1 MLLSEQDQ
9 VLSYNGEVLVFQL
22 SKPKHAEE
30 AEDKAMNLYV
40 KRMAFNRDTKLFDQ
54 KSSGVF
60 SMGAS
65 HSKIEIICCSC
76 TTDSRTGIIL
86 PCILMKKRKRN
97 SVKYFLLLLH
107 SSNQFEPSFFFKL
120 DYELKEDIRLF
131 AGPSLLWRHAN
142 KLFYISSNT
151 RVVQSA
157 PVHLSSVVW
166 TGEIV
171 GEGTVVLGIR
181 TAFLPE
187 TEGSDGFS
195 VSDRAIW
202 GSEFFGYTIQSQKFL
217 TGTCFMPHAYSRVV
231 SSVYVCRSERLRKQL
246 RISLVAITHKN
257 QLIWFQNGT
266 PKGVCELPYEKPRLV
281 KPALTSSSDLLFAVS
296 FASGNSCVIQ
306 RRDSLQ
312 VASKWQKV
320 KCVLV
325 DDFIGSGSEQLL
337 LLFKDDSN
345 ADILS
350 TFKITDLGE
359 VNYSSDINYK
369 YDVPAA
375 EGLQENGL
383 FTVRA
388 LETRLQAG
396 WTSVREL
403 QQHLRLQKRVIL
415 ESCRALRDLV
425 EGRTHI
431 LPNSKEVK
439 CKRWARSLL
448 NSAKPFVE
456 GAAINHLPLL
466 LEGLVSLWDDVEN
479 PPDSLSKE
487 TSSASE
493 VPEHFTEELWQRVVG
508 DSLVVG
514 VKLTESFCLSLSD
527 VSLSLVMDQ
536 DFSSVSPIIKCQS
549 KIIKLNKAFSA
560 LAVSSSQIEPPPK
573 KMKLDLDRK
582 NDLQKEFLKSS
593 SRIQLDGAKTVTAV
607 TSLSP
612 LLAFHRVCCVVLL
625 HARKQN
631 NQNDSLQ
638 QSKKITVLCGKILL
652 SLEDISNGRYSI
664 KMLRDNSYCIG
675 SMEDILAVLAVSV
688 RFSFQIVSCDCT
700 LTPVSSWLMG
710 EMECTPFKECQDN
723 IFCHKAGNVHGTIFN
738 WTLKNPFEGV
748 LTIFCRNLTVLFQCL
763 HSLTRVLPP
772 SCSVKLLRSGSRGV
786 LTEHLALALEKEMLT
801 LKNSLFL
808 KETKAENSLTWRNE
822 SGKKINN
829 APLASLLDTEEGVQQ
844 FRKKLQNEREESV
857 RSMNQTM
864 NGALYQK
871 IALKIAEAQLSSD
884 MIVWRLAKS

>member
-9 VLSYNGEVLVFQL
+9 FLSYNGEVLVFQL

-30 AEDKAMNLYV
+30 ADDKTMNLCV
-40 KRMAFNRDTKLFDQ
+40 RRMVFNRDSKLFVQ

-60 SMGAS
+60 NMGAS
-65 HSKIEIICCSC
+65 HSKVEMICCSC

-86 PCILMKKRKRN
+86 PCILMKNKKRN
-97 SVKYFLLLLH
+97 NVKYFLLLLH
-107 SSNQFEPSFFFKL
+107 SSNQFEPSFYFKL

-151 RVVQSA
+151 CVVQSA
-157 PVHLSSVVW
+157 PVQLSSVVW

-181 TAFLPE
+181 TACLPE
-187 TEGSDGFS
+187 TEDPAGFS

-202 GSEFFGYTIQSQKFL
+202 GSEFFGYTIQTQKML
-217 TGTCFMPHAYSRVV
+217 SGTCFMPHAYSRVV
-231 SSVYVCRSERLRKQL
+231 SSVYVCKSERLKKQL
-246 RISLVAITHKN
+246 RVSLVAITHKN
-257 QLIWFQNGT
+257 QLIWFQNGV
-266 PKGVCELPYEKPRLV
+266 PKGVCELPYEKPCSV
-281 KPALTSSSDLLFAVS
+281 KPALTSSNDLLFVVS
-296 FASGNSCVIQ
+296 FASGSSCVVQ

-345 ADILS
+345 TDVLS

-359 VNYSSDINYK
+359 VNYASGINYK
-369 YDVPAA
+369 HDVPAA

-383 FTVRA
+383 LTVRA

-403 QQHLRLQKRVIL
+403 QQHLGLQKKVIL
-415 ESCRALRDLV
+415 ESCRALIDLV
-425 EGRTHI
+425 EERPHI
-431 LPNSKEVK
+431 LPNSKE
-439 CKRWARSLL
+439 
-448 NSAKPFVE
+448 
-456 GAAINHLPLL
+456 
-466 LEGLVSLWDDVEN
+466 EGLVSLWDDVEN
-479 PPDSLSKE
+479 PADSFSRE
-487 TSSASE
+487 TLLACT

-514 VKLTESFCLSLSD
+514 VKLKESFYLSLSD

-536 DFSSVSPIIKCQS
+536 DFSSISPIIKCQS
-549 KIIKLNKAFSA
+549 KIIKLSKAFSA

-573 KMKLDLDRK
+573 KMKLDLHSK
-582 NDLQKEFLKSS
+582 NDLKKEFPKRS

-631 NQNDSLQ
+631 HQSDSSQ

-652 SLEDISNGRYSI
+652 SLEDISIGRYSI
-664 KMLRDNSYCIG
+664 KMLRDNSYCTG
-675 SMEDILAVLAVSV
+675 SMEDILAVLAVSI

-700 LTPVSSWLMG
+700 LTPVSSWLLG

-723 IFCHKAGNVHGTIFN
+723 IFCHKAGNIHGTIFN
-738 WTLKNPFEGV
+738 WALKNPFEGV

-763 HSLTRVLPP
+763 HSLTRGLPP
-772 SCSVKLLRSGSRGV
+772 SCHVKLLRSGSKGG
-786 LTEHLALALEKEMLT
+786 LTEQLALALEKEMLT

-808 KETKAENSLTWRNE
+808 KETKAENSLTWGTE

-844 FRKKLQNEREESV
+844 FRKKLQHEREESV

-871 IALKIAEAQLSSD
+871 IALEIAEAQLRSD
-884 MIVWRLAKS
+884 MIVWRLA

>member
-1 MLLSEQDQ
+1 MCLSEQHQ
-9 VLSYNGEVLVFQL
+9 FLSYNGEVLVFQL
-22 SKPKHAEE
+22 LKPERSDGE
-30 AEDKAMNLYV
+30 AINLCV
-40 KRMAFNRDTKLFDQ
+40 RRMAFNRDTKLFVQ

-65 HSKIEIICCSC
+65 CREIEIVCCTC

-86 PCILMKKRKRN
+86 PCILMKKKNLRN
-97 SVKYFLLLLH
+97 VKYFLLLLH
-107 SSNQFEPSFFFKL
+107 SSNQFEPSFYFKL
-120 DYELKEDIRLF
+120 DYELQKEIRLF
-131 AGPSLLWRHAN
+131 AGPSLLWRHDN

-151 RVVQSA
+151 CVVQSA
-157 PVHLSSVVW
+157 PVQLSSVVW

-181 TAFLPE
+181 TACLPRSE
-187 TEGSDGFS
+187 DPHGFS

-202 GSEFFGYTIQSQKFL
+202 GSEFFGYSIQTQKML
-217 TGTCFMPHAYSRVV
+217 SGTCFMPHAYSRVV
-231 SSVYVCRSERLRKQL
+231 SSVYVCKSERWKKQL

-257 QLIWFQNGT
+257 QLIWFQNGA
-266 PKGVCELPYEKPRLV
+266 PKGVCELPYEEPCLV
-281 KPALTSSSDLLFAVS
+281 KPALTSSNDLLFVVS
-296 FASGNSCVIQ
+296 FASGNSCVVQ

-312 VASKWQKV
+312 VASKWQNV

-337 LLFKDDSN
+337 LIFKDNSN
-345 ADILS
+345 TDVLS

-359 VNYSSDINYK
+359 VNYASGINYK
-369 YDVPAA
+369 HDVPAA

-383 FTVRA
+383 LTVRA

-403 QQHLRLQKRVIL
+403 QRHLGLQKRVIL
-415 ESCRALRDLV
+415 ESCRALIDLV

-439 CKRWARSLL
+439 CRRWARSLL
-448 NSAKPFVE
+448 NSDKPFVE
-456 GAAINHLPLL
+456 S
-466 LEGLVSLWDDVEN
+466 LVSLWDDVEN

-487 TSSASE
+487 TSPAPE
-493 VPEHFTEELWQRVVG
+493 VPEHFTGELWQRVVG

-514 VKLTESFCLSLSD
+514 VKLTESFYLSLSD

-536 DFSSVSPIIKCQS
+536 DFSLISPIIKCQS

-560 LAVSSSQIEPPPK
+560 LTVSPSQKEPPLK
-573 KMKLDLDRK
+573 RMKSDFHSTNKLKR
-582 NDLQKEFLKSS
+582 EFPETSS
-593 SRIQLDGAKTVTAV
+593 GLQLDGVKTVTAV

-631 NQNDSLQ
+631 HQNDSLQ
-638 QSKKITVLCGKILL
+638 QSKKITVPCGKILL
-652 SLEDISNGRYSI
+652 SLEDISNGRYSV
-664 KMLRDNSYCIG
+664 KMLWDNSYCTG

-688 RFSFQIVSCDCT
+688 RFSFQIVSCDFT
-700 LTPVSSWLMG
+700 LTPVSSWLLG
-710 EMECTPFKECQDN
+710 EMKCTPFKECQDN

-738 WTLKNPFEGV
+738 WALKNPFEGV

-763 HSLTRVLPP
+763 HSLIRVLPAG
-772 SCSVKLLRSGSRGV
+772 CSVKLLRSGSKAV
-786 LTEHLALALEKEMLT
+786 LTEQLALALEKEMLT
-801 LKNSLFL
+801 LKNSPFL
-808 KETKAENSLTWRNE
+808 KAIKAENNLTWENE
-822 SGKKINN
+822 SDKKVNN
-829 APLASLLDTEEGVQQ
+829 VPLASLLDTEEGVQQ
-844 FRKKLQNEREESV
+844 FRKKFQHEREKSV
-857 RSMNQTM
+857 QSMNQTM
-864 NGALYQK
+864 SGALYQK

-884 MIVWRLAKS
+884 MIVWRLA

>member
-9 VLSYNGEVLVFQL
+9 FLSYNGEVLVFQL
-22 SKPKHAEE
+22 STPKHAEE
-30 AEDKAMNLYV
+30 AEDKTMNLCV
-40 KRMAFNRDTKLFDQ
+40 KRMAFNRDTKLFVQ

-60 SMGAS
+60 SMKAS
-65 HSKIEIICCSC
+65 HSKLEMVCCSC

-86 PCILMKKRKRN
+86 PCVLMKKKKRT

-107 SSNQFEPSFFFKL
+107 SSNQFELSFYFRL

-151 RVVQSA
+151 CVVQSA
-157 PVHLSSVVW
+157 PVQLSSVVW

-181 TAFLPE
+181 SACLPE
-187 TEGSDGFS
+187 TEDPDGFS
-195 VSDRAIW
+195 VSDRAVW
-202 GSEFFGYTIQSQKFL
+202 GSEFFGYTVQTQKSL
-217 TGTCFMPHAYSRVV
+217 SGTCFMPHAYSRVV
-231 SSVYVCRSERLRKQL
+231 SSVCICRSERLRKQL

-257 QLIWFQNGT
+257 QLIWFQNGA
-266 PKGVCELPYEKPRLV
+266 PKGVCELPYEKPCSV

-296 FASGNSCVIQ
+296 FASGNSCVVQ
-306 RRDSLQ
+306 RRGSLQ

-345 ADILS
+345 TDVLS

-359 VNYSSDINYK
+359 VNYASDINYK
-369 YDVPAA
+369 HDVPAA

-383 FTVRA
+383 LTVRA

-415 ESCRALRDLV
+415 ESCRALIDLV
-425 EGRTHI
+425 EERTHI
-431 LPNSKEVK
+431 LPNSKE
-439 CKRWARSLL
+439 
-448 NSAKPFVE
+448 
-456 GAAINHLPLL
+456 
-466 LEGLVSLWDDVEN
+466 EGLVSLWDDVEN

-514 VKLTESFCLSLSD
+514 VKLTESFYLSLSD

-536 DFSSVSPIIKCQS
+536 DFSSISPIIKCQS

-573 KMKLDLDRK
+573 KMKLDLHSK
-582 NDLQKEFLKSS
+582 NDLKKEFPKRS

-612 LLAFHRVCCVVLL
+612 LLAFHRVCCTVLL

-631 NQNDSLQ
+631 HQNDSLQ

-664 KMLRDNSYCIG
+664 KMLRDNSYCTG

-700 LTPVSSWLMG
+700 LTPVSSWLLG
-710 EMECTPFKECQDN
+710 EMECTPFMECQDN

-738 WTLKNPFEGV
+738 WALKNPFGGV

-772 SCSVKLLRSGSRGV
+772 SCSVKLLRSGSKGV
-786 LTEHLALALEKEMLT
+786 LTEQLALALEKEMLT

-808 KETKAENSLTWRNE
+808 KETKAGNSLTWGNE

-829 APLASLLDTEEGVQQ
+829 APLALLDTEEGVQR
-844 FRKKLQNEREESV
+844 FRKKFQNEREESV
-857 RSMNQTM
+857 QSMNQTM

-871 IALKIAEAQLSSD
+871 TALKVAEAQLSSD
-884 MIVWRLAKS
+884 MIVWRLS

>member
-9 VLSYNGEVLVFQL
+9 FLSYNGEVLVFQL
-22 SKPKHAEE
+22 SKPEYAEE
-30 AEDKAMNLYV
+30 ADDKTMNLCV
-40 KRMAFNRDTKLFDQ
+40 RRMVFNRDTKLFVQ

-65 HSKIEIICCSC
+65 HSKTEMVCCSC

-86 PCILMKKRKRN
+86 PCILMKTKKRSN
-97 SVKYFLLLLH
+97 VKYFLLLLH
-107 SSNQFEPSFFFKL
+107 SSNQFEPSFYFKL
-120 DYELKEDIRLF
+120 DYELKEDIRLL

-151 RVVQSA
+151 CVVQSV
-157 PVHLSSVVW
+157 PVQLSSVVW

-171 GEGTVVLGIR
+171 GEGTVVLGTR
-181 TAFLPE
+181 TACLPQ
-187 TEGSDGFS
+187 TEDPAGFS

-202 GSEFFGYTIQSQKFL
+202 GSEFFGYAIHTQKML

-231 SSVYVCRSERLRKQL
+231 SSVYVCKSERLKKQL
-246 RISLVAITHKN
+246 RVSLVAITHKK
-257 QLIWFQNGT
+257 QLIWFQNGV
-266 PKGVCELPYEKPRLV
+266 PKGVCELPYEKPCSV
-281 KPALTSSSDLLFAVS
+281 KPALTSCSDLLFVVS
-296 FASGNSCVIQ
+296 FDSGNSCVVQ

-345 ADILS
+345 TDVLS

-359 VNYSSDINYK
+359 VNYANGINYK
-369 YDVPAA
+369 HDVPAA

-383 FTVRA
+383 LTVQA

-415 ESCRALRDLV
+415 QSCRALIDLV
-425 EGRTHI
+425 EERTHI

-439 CKRWARSLL
+439 CRRWARPLL

-456 GAAINHLPLL
+456 G
-466 LEGLVSLWDDVEN
+466 LVSLWDDVES
-479 PPDSLSKE
+479 PADSLGKESSLSSK
-487 TSSASE
+487 

-508 DSLVVG
+508 DNLVVG
-514 VKLTESFCLSLSD
+514 VKLTESFYLSLSD

-536 DFSSVSPIIKCQS
+536 AFSSISPIIKCQS

-560 LAVSSSQIEPPPK
+560 LAVSSSQVEPPPK
-573 KMKLDLDRK
+573 KMKLDLHTK
-582 NDLQKEFLKSS
+582 NDLQKDFPKRS
-593 SRIQLDGAKTVTAV
+593 SRIQLEGAKTVTAV

-631 NQNDSLQ
+631 HRNDGLQ

-652 SLEDISNGRYSI
+652 SLEDISNGRYSV
-664 KMLRDNSYCIG
+664 KMLRDNSYCTG

-688 RFSFQIVSCDCT
+688 SFTFQIVSSDCT
-700 LTPVSSWLMG
+700 LTPVSSWLLG

-723 IFCHKAGNVHGTIFN
+723 IFCHKAGNIHGTIFN
-738 WTLKNPFEGV
+738 WALKNPFEGI

-772 SCSVKLLRSGSRGV
+772 SCRVKLLRSGSKGA
-786 LTEHLALALEKEMLT
+786 LTEQLALDLEKEMLT

-808 KETKAENSLTWRNE
+808 KETKAENSLTWGNE

-864 NGALYQK
+864 SGALYQK

-884 MIVWRLAKS
+884 MTVWRLA

>member
-1 MLLSEQDQ
+1 MLPCEQDQ
-9 VLSYNGEVLVFQL
+9 FLSYNGEVLVFQL
-22 SKPKHAEE
+22 SKPKLAEE
-30 AEDKAMNLYV
+30 ADDKTMNLCV
-40 KRMAFNRDTKLFDQ
+40 RRMAFNRDTKLFVQ

-60 SMGAS
+60 SMHAS
-65 HSKIEIICCSC
+65 HSKIEMISCSC

-86 PCILMKKRKRN
+86 PCILMKKKKQN
-97 SVKYFLLLLH
+97 NVKYFVLLLH
-107 SSNQFEPSFFFKL
+107 SSNQFEQSFYFKL

-131 AGPSLLWRHAN
+131 AGPSVLWRHAN
-142 KLFYISSNT
+142 KLFYISSST
-151 RVVQSA
+151 CVVQSA
-157 PVHLSSVVW
+157 PVQLSSVVW

-171 GEGTVVLGIR
+171 DEGTAVLGIR
-181 TAFLPE
+181 TPCLPE
-187 TEGSDGFS
+187 TEDADGFS

-202 GSEFFGYTIQSQKFL
+202 GSEFFGYVIQTQKML

-231 SSVYVCRSERLRKQL
+231 SSVYICKSERWKKQL

-257 QLIWFQNGT
+257 QLIWFQNGV
-266 PKGVCELPYEKPRLV
+266 PKGVCELPYEKPCSV
-281 KPALTSSSDLLFAVS
+281 KPAVTSSNDLLFAVS
-296 FASGNSCVIQ
+296 FASGNSCVVQ

-345 ADILS
+345 TDVLS

-359 VNYSSDINYK
+359 VNCASGINYK
-369 YDVPAA
+369 HDVPAA

-383 FTVRA
+383 LTVRA

-403 QQHLRLQKRVIL
+403 QQHLGLQKRVIL
-415 ESCRALRDLV
+415 ESWRALIDLV
-425 EGRTHI
+425 EERTHI
-431 LPNSKEVK
+431 LPN
-439 CKRWARSLL
+439 AR
-448 NSAKPFVE
+448 E
-456 GAAINHLPLL
+456 
-466 LEGLVSLWDDVEN
+466 EGLVSLWDDVEN
-479 PPDSLSKE
+479 PPHSLSKE
-487 TSSASE
+487 TSLASK
-493 VPEHFTEELWQRVVG
+493 VPEHFTQELWQRVVG

-514 VKLTESFCLSLSD
+514 VKLTESFYLSLSD

-536 DFSSVSPIIKCQS
+536 DFSSISPIIKCQS

-573 KMKLDLDRK
+573 KMKFDLHSK
-582 NDLQKEFLKSS
+582 NNLRKEFPKRSS
-593 SRIQLDGAKTVTAV
+593 SIQLDGTKTVTAV

-612 LLAFHRVCCVVLL
+612 LLAFHHVCCVVLL

-631 NQNDSLQ
+631 HQNDSLQ
-638 QSKKITVLCGKILL
+638 QSKKITLLCGKILL
-652 SLEDISNGRYSI
+652 SLEDISNGRYSV
-664 KMLRDNSYCIG
+664 KMLRDNGYCTG
-675 SMEDILAVLAVSV
+675 SVEDILAVLAVSV
-688 RFSFQIVSCDCT
+688 RFSFQIVSSDCT
-700 LTPVSSWLMG
+700 LTPVGSWLLG
-710 EMECTPFKECQDN
+710 EMGCTPFKECQDN

-772 SCSVKLLRSGSRGV
+772 SCSVKLLRSGSKAV
-786 LTEHLALALEKEMLT
+786 LTEQLALALEKEMLT

-808 KETKAENSLTWRNE
+808 KETKAENSLPWGNE

-829 APLASLLDTEEGVQQ
+829 SPLASLLDTEEGVQQ

-871 IALKIAEAQLSSD
+871 TALKIAEAQLSSD
-884 MIVWRLAKS
+884 MIVWRLS

>member
-9 VLSYNGEVLVFQL
+9 FLSYNGEVLVFQL
-22 SKPKHAEE
+22 SRPKHAEE
-30 AEDKAMNLYV
+30 ADDKTINLCV
-40 KRMAFNRDTKLFDQ
+40 RRMVFNRDTKLFVQ
-54 KSSGVF
+54 KSSAVF
-60 SMGAS
+60 SMAS
-65 HSKIEIICCSC
+65 HAKIEIICCSC

-86 PCILMKKRKRN
+86 PCILMKKKKRN
-97 SVKYFLLLLH
+97 NVKYFSLLLH
-107 SSNQFEPSFFFKL
+107 SSNQFEPSFYFKL
-120 DYELKEDIRLF
+120 DYELKEDVRLF

-151 RVVQSA
+151 CMVQSA
-157 PVHLSSVVW
+157 PVQLSSVVW

-171 GEGTVVLGIR
+171 GEGTVVLGVR
-181 TAFLPE
+181 AACLPE
-187 TEGSDGFS
+187 TEDPDEFS
-195 VSDRAIW
+195 ISDRAIW
-202 GSEFFGYTIQSQKFL
+202 GNEFFGYTIQTQKVL
-217 TGTCFMPHAYSRVV
+217 AGTCFMPHAYSRVV
-231 SSVYVCRSERLRKQL
+231 SSVDVCKSERLKKQL

-257 QLIWFQNGT
+257 QLIWFQNGV
-266 PKGVCELPYEKPRLV
+266 PKGVCELPYEKPCSV
-281 KPALTSSSDLLFAVS
+281 KPVLTSSNDLLFVVS
-296 FASGNSCVIQ
+296 FASGNSCVVQ

-337 LLFKDDSN
+337 LLFKDDAN
-345 ADILS
+345 TDVLS

-359 VNYSSDINYK
+359 VNYASDVNYK
-369 YDVPAA
+369 HDIPAA

-383 FTVRA
+383 LTVRA

-403 QQHLRLQKRVIL
+403 QQHLGLQKRVIL
-415 ESCRALRDLV
+415 ESCRALIDLV
-425 EGRTHI
+425 EERTHI

-439 CKRWARSLL
+439 CRRWARSFL
-448 NSAKPFVE
+448 NSAKPF
-456 GAAINHLPLL
+456 
-466 LEGLVSLWDDVEN
+466 EGLVSLWDDVEN
-479 PPDSLSKE
+479 PADSLSKE
-487 TSSASE
+487 TSLAPE

-514 VKLTESFCLSLSD
+514 VKLTESFHSSLSG

-536 DFSSVSPIIKCQS
+536 DFSSISPIIKCQS

-560 LAVSSSQIEPPPK
+560 LAVSSQIEPPPK
-573 KMKLDLDRK
+573 KMKLDLHSK
-582 NDLQKEFLKSS
+582 NDLKKEFPKRS

-631 NQNDSLQ
+631 HQNDSLQ
-638 QSKKITVLCGKILL
+638 QSKKITVHCGKILL
-652 SLEDISNGRYSI
+652 SLEDISNGRYSV
-664 KMLRDNSYCIG
+664 KTLRDDSCCTG

-700 LTPVSSWLMG
+700 LTPVSSWLLG

-772 SCSVKLLRSGSRGV
+772 SCSVKLLKSGSKGV
-786 LTEHLALALEKEMLT
+786 LTEQLALSLEKEMLT

-808 KETKAENSLTWRNE
+808 KGTKAEDSLTWGNE
-822 SGKKINN
+822 SGNKINN
-829 APLASLLDTEEGVQQ
+829 VPLASLLDTEEGVQQ

-864 NGALYQK
+864 NGTLYQK
-871 IALKIAEAQLSSD
+871 IALKLAEAQLSSD
-884 MIVWRLAKS
+884 MIVWRLA

>member
-9 VLSYNGEVLVFQL
+9 FLSYNGEVLIFQL
-22 SKPKHAEE
+22 SKPKHEEE
-30 AEDKAMNLYV
+30 ADDKTMNLCV
-40 KRMAFNRDTKLFDQ
+40 RRMAFNRDTKLFVQ
-54 KSSGVF
+54 KSFGVF
-60 SMGAS
+60 SMHAQ
-65 HSKIEIICCSC
+65 SKIEMICCSC

-86 PCILMKKRKRN
+86 PCILMKKKRRN
-97 SVKYFLLLLH
+97 NVKYFVLFLH
-107 SSNQFEPSFFFKL
+107 SSNQFEQSFCFKL

-131 AGPSLLWRHAN
+131 AGPSVLWRHAN

-151 RVVQSA
+151 CVVQSA
-157 PVHLSSVVW
+157 PVQLSSVVW

-181 TAFLPE
+181 TACLPE
-187 TEGSDGFS
+187 TEEAGAFS
-195 VSDRAIW
+195 PSDRAIW
-202 GSEFFGYTIQSQKFL
+202 GSEFFGYAIQTEKVL

-231 SSVYVCRSERLRKQL
+231 SSVYICKTDRLKKQL

-257 QLIWFQNGT
+257 QLIWFQSGV
-266 PKGVCELPYEKPRLV
+266 PKGVCELPYEKPCLV
-281 KPALTSSSDLLFAVS
+281 KTAVTSSNDLLFVVS
-296 FASGNSCVIQ
+296 FASGNSCVVR

-345 ADILS
+345 TDVLN

-359 VNYSSDINYK
+359 VNYESGINYK
-369 YDVPAA
+369 HDVPAA

-383 FTVRA
+383 LTVRA

-403 QQHLRLQKRVIL
+403 QQHLGLQKRVIL
-415 ESCRALRDLV
+415 ESCRALIDLV
-425 EGRTHI
+425 EERTHI
-431 LPNSKEVK
+431 LPDAKE
-439 CKRWARSLL
+439 
-448 NSAKPFVE
+448 
-456 GAAINHLPLL
+456 
-466 LEGLVSLWDDVEN
+466 EGLVSLWDDVEN
-479 PPDSLSKE
+479 PAHSLSKE
-487 TSSASE
+487 ASLASK

-514 VKLTESFCLSLSD
+514 VKLTESFYLSLSD

-536 DFSSVSPIIKCQS
+536 DFSSISSIIKCQS

-560 LAVSSSQIEPPPK
+560 LTVSSSQIEPPPK
-573 KMKLDLDRK
+573 KMKLDLHRK
-582 NDLQKEFLKSS
+582 NDLRKEFPKRY

-631 NQNDSLQ
+631 HQNDSLQ
-638 QSKKITVLCGKILL
+638 QSKKITVLCGKIFL
-652 SLEDISNGRYSI
+652 SLEDISNGRYSV
-664 KMLRDNSYCIG
+664 KMLRDNSYCTG
-675 SMEDILAVLAVSV
+675 SVEDILAVLAVSV
-688 RFSFQIVSCDCT
+688 RFSFQILSSDCT
-700 LTPVSSWLMG
+700 LTPVSSWLLG

-738 WTLKNPFEGV
+738 WTLKNPFEGI
-748 LTIFCRNLTVLFQCL
+748 LIIFCRNLTVLFQCL

-772 SCSVKLLRSGSRGV
+772 SCRVKLLRSGSKAV
-786 LTEHLALALEKEMLT
+786 LTERLALALEKEMLT
-801 LKNSLFL
+801 LQNSLFL
-808 KETKAENSLTWRNE
+808 KETKAENSLTWGNE

-864 NGALYQK
+864 SGALYQK
-871 IALKIAEAQLSSD
+871 TALKIAEAQLSSD
-884 MIVWRLAKS
+884 MIVWRLS

>member
-9 VLSYNGEVLVFQL
+9 FLSYNGEVLVFQL

-30 AEDKAMNLYV
+30 ADDKTTNLCV
-40 KRMAFNRDTKLFDQ
+40 RRMAFNRDTKLFIQ

-60 SMGAS
+60 SVHAS
-65 HSKIEIICCSC
+65 HSKIEMICCSC

-86 PCILMKKRKRN
+86 PCVLMKKKKRN
-97 SVKYFLLLLH
+97 NIKYFVLLLH
-107 SSNQFEPSFFFKL
+107 SSNQFEQSFYFKL
-120 DYELKEDIRLF
+120 DYELKEDITLF
-131 AGPSLLWRHAN
+131 AGPSVLWRQAN

-151 RVVQSA
+151 CMVQSA
-157 PVHLSSVVW
+157 PVQLSSVVW

-171 GEGTVVLGIR
+171 GEGTVALGIR
-181 TAFLPE
+181 TACLSE
-187 TEGSDGFS
+187 TEDADGFS
-195 VSDRAIW
+195 VSDRDIW
-202 GSEFFGYTIQSQKFL
+202 GSEFFGYAIQTQKML

-231 SSVYVCRSERLRKQL
+231 SSVYICKSERWKKQL
-246 RISLVAITHKN
+246 QISLVAITHKN
-257 QLIWFQNGT
+257 QLIWFQSGV
-266 PKGVCELPYEKPRLV
+266 PKGVCELPYEKPWSV
-281 KPALTSSSDLLFAVS
+281 KPAVTSSNDLLFVVS
-296 FASGNSCVIQ
+296 FASGNSCVVQ

-337 LLFKDDSN
+337 VLFKDDSN
-345 ADILS
+345 TDVLS

-359 VNYSSDINYK
+359 VNYASGINYK
-369 YDVPAA
+369 HDVPAA

-383 FTVRA
+383 LTVRA

-403 QQHLRLQKRVIL
+403 QQHLGLQKRVIL
-415 ESCRALRDLV
+415 ESCRALIDLV
-425 EGRTHI
+425 EERTHI
-431 LPNSKEVK
+431 LPNAKEVK
-439 CKRWARSLL
+439 CRWARSLL
-448 NSAKPFVE
+448 S
-456 GAAINHLPLL
+456 
-466 LEGLVSLWDDVEN
+466 LVSLWDDVEN
-479 PPDSLSKE
+479 PPHSRSKE
-487 TSSASE
+487 TSLASK

-514 VKLTESFCLSLSD
+514 VKLTESFYLSLSD

-536 DFSSVSPIIKCQS
+536 DFSSISPVIKCQS
-549 KIIKLNKAFSA
+549 KIFKLNKAFST

-573 KMKLDLDRK
+573 KMKLDLLSK
-582 NDLQKEFLKSS
+582 KDLKKEFPKRS

-612 LLAFHRVCCVVLL
+612 LLAFHHVCCIVLL

-631 NQNDSLQ
+631 HQNDSLQ

-652 SLEDISNGRYSI
+652 SVEDISNGRYSI
-664 KMLRDNSYCIG
+664 KILRDNSYCTG
-675 SMEDILAVLAVSV
+675 SVEDILAVLAVSV
-688 RFSFQIVSCDCT
+688 RFSFQIVSSDCT
-700 LTPVSSWLMG
+700 LTPVSSWLLG

-723 IFCHKAGNVHGTIFN
+723 IFCHKAGNVNGTIFN

-748 LTIFCRNLTVLFQCL
+748 LTVSCRNLTVLFQCL

-772 SCSVKLLRSGSRGV
+772 SCSVKLLRSGSKAV
-786 LTEHLALALEKEMLT
+786 LTEQLALALEKEILT

-808 KETKAENSLTWRNE
+808 KETKAENSLTWGNE

-857 RSMNQTM
+857 QSMNQTM

-871 IALKIAEAQLSSD
+871 MALKIAEAQLSSD
-884 MIVWRLAKS
+884 MIVWRLS

>member
-9 VLSYNGEVLVFQL
+9 FLSYSGEVLVFQL
-22 SKPKHAEE
+22 SKPKHEEE
-30 AEDKAMNLYV
+30 ADDKTMNLCV
-40 KRMAFNRDTKLFDQ
+40 RRMAFNRDTKLFVQ

-65 HSKIEIICCSC
+65 HSKIEMICCSC

-86 PCILMKKRKRN
+86 PCILMKKKKRN
-97 SVKYFLLLLH
+97 CVKYFLLLLH
-107 SSNQFEPSFFFKL
+107 SSNQFEPSFYFKL

-131 AGPSLLWRHAN
+131 AGPSLLWRHGN

-151 RVVQSA
+151 CVVQNA
-157 PVHLSSVVW
+157 PVQLSSVVW

-181 TAFLPE
+181 TACLPE
-187 TEGSDGFS
+187 TEDPDGFS

-202 GSEFFGYTIQSQKFL
+202 GSEFFGYTVQTQKTL

-231 SSVYVCRSERLRKQL
+231 SSVYVCKSERLKKQL
-246 RISLVAITHKN
+246 RISLVAITYKN
-257 QLIWFQNGT
+257 QLIWFQNGA
-266 PKGVCELPYEKPRLV
+266 PKGVCELPYEKPCSV
-281 KPALTSSSDLLFAVS
+281 KPALTSSNDLLFAVS
-296 FASGNSCVIQ
+296 FASGNSCVVQ

-345 ADILS
+345 TDVLS
-350 TFKITDLGE
+350 TFQITDLGE
-359 VNYSSDINYK
+359 VNYASGINYK
-369 YDVPAA
+369 HDVPAA

-383 FTVRA
+383 LTIRA

-403 QQHLRLQKRVIL
+403 QQQLGLQKRVIL
-415 ESCRALRDLV
+415 ESCRALIDLV
-425 EGRTHI
+425 EERTHI
-431 LPNSKEVK
+431 LPNSKE
-439 CKRWARSLL
+439 
-448 NSAKPFVE
+448 
-456 GAAINHLPLL
+456 
-466 LEGLVSLWDDVEN
+466 EGLVPLWDDVES

-487 TSSASE
+487 TSLAPE

-514 VKLTESFCLSLSD
+514 VKLTESFYLSLSD

-536 DFSSVSPIIKCQS
+536 DFSSISPIIKCQS

-573 KMKLDLDRK
+573 KMKLDLHSK
-582 NDLQKEFLKSS
+582 NDLKKEFPKRS

-631 NQNDSLQ
+631 HQNDSLQ
-638 QSKKITVLCGKILL
+638 QSKKLTVLCGKILL
-652 SLEDISNGRYSI
+652 SLEDISNGRYSV
-664 KMLRDNSYCIG
+664 KMLRDNSYCTG

-700 LTPVSSWLMG
+700 LTPVSTWLLG

-723 IFCHKAGNVHGTIFN
+723 IFCHRAGNVHGTIFN
-738 WTLKNPFEGV
+738 WALKNPFEGV
-748 LTIFCRNLTVLFQCL
+748 LTVFCRNLTVLFQCL
-763 HSLTRVLPP
+763 HSLIRVLPP
-772 SCSVKLLRSGSRGV
+772 SCCVKLLRSGSKGV
-786 LTEHLALALEKEMLT
+786 LTEQLALALEKEMLT

-808 KETKAENSLTWRNE
+808 KETKAENSLTWGNE

-829 APLASLLDTEEGVQQ
+829 APLASLLDTEEGVRQ

-857 RSMNQTM
+857 QSMNQTM

-884 MIVWRLAKS
+884 MIVWRLA

>member
-9 VLSYNGEVLVFQL
+9 FLSYNGEVLVFQL

-30 AEDKAMNLYV
+30 ADDKTVNLCV
-40 KRMAFNRDTKLFDQ
+40 RRMVFNRDTKLFVQ

-60 SMGAS
+60 NMRAS
-65 HSKIEIICCSC
+65 HSKVEMICCSC

-86 PCILMKKRKRN
+86 PCILMKNKKRN
-97 SVKYFLLLLH
+97 NVKYFLLLLH
-107 SSNQFEPSFFFKL
+107 SSNQFEPSFYFKL

-151 RVVQSA
+151 CVVQSA
-157 PVHLSSVVW
+157 PVQLSSVVW

-181 TAFLPE
+181 TACLPE
-187 TEGSDGFS
+187 TEDPAGFS

-202 GSEFFGYTIQSQKFL
+202 GSEFFGYTVQTQKML
-217 TGTCFMPHAYSRVV
+217 SGTCFMPHAYSRVV
-231 SSVYVCRSERLRKQL
+231 SSVYVCKSERLKKQL
-246 RISLVAITHKN
+246 RVSLVAITHKN
-257 QLIWFQNGT
+257 QLIWFQNGV
-266 PKGVCELPYEKPRLV
+266 PKGVCELPYEKPCSV
-281 KPALTSSSDLLFAVS
+281 QPALTSSNDLLFVVS
-296 FASGNSCVIQ
+296 FASGSSCVVQ

-345 ADILS
+345 TDVLS

-359 VNYSSDINYK
+359 VNYASGINYEH
-369 YDVPAA
+369 DVPAA
-375 EGLQENGL
+375 EGLQENCL
-383 FTVRA
+383 LTVRA

-403 QQHLRLQKRVIL
+403 QQHLGLQKKVIH
-415 ESCRALRDLV
+415 ESCRALIDLV
-425 EGRTHI
+425 EERPHI
-431 LPNSKEVK
+431 LPNSKEK
-439 CKRWARSLL
+439 
-448 NSAKPFVE
+448 
-456 GAAINHLPLL
+456 
-466 LEGLVSLWDDVEN
+466 GLVSLWDDVEN
-479 PPDSLSKE
+479 PADSFSRE
-487 TSSASE
+487 TLFACK

-514 VKLTESFCLSLSD
+514 VKLKESFYLSLSD

-536 DFSSVSPIIKCQS
+536 DFSSISPIIKCQS

-573 KMKLDLDRK
+573 KMKLDLHSK
-582 NDLQKEFLKSS
+582 NDLKKEFPKRS

-631 NQNDSLQ
+631 HQSDSSQ

-664 KMLRDNSYCIG
+664 KMLRDNSYCTG

-700 LTPVSSWLMG
+700 LTPVSSWLLG

-723 IFCHKAGNVHGTIFN
+723 IFCHKAGNIHGTIFN
-738 WTLKNPFEGV
+738 WALKNPFEGV

-772 SCSVKLLRSGSRGV
+772 SCRVKLLRSGSKGG
-786 LTEHLALALEKEMLT
+786 LTEQLALALEKEMLT

-808 KETKAENSLTWRNE
+808 KETKAENSLTWETE

-844 FRKKLQNEREESV
+844 FRKKLQHEREESV

>member
-1 MLLSEQDQ
+1 MLLGEQDQ
-9 VLSYNGEVLVFQL
+9 FLSYNGEVLVFQL

-30 AEDKAMNLYV
+30 AGDKTINLCIR
-40 KRMAFNRDTKLFDQ
+40 RMVFNRDTKLFVQ

-60 SMGAS
+60 SMCAS
-65 HSKIEIICCSC
+65 HSKIEMVCCSC

-86 PCILMKKRKRN
+86 PCILMKKRNRN
-97 SVKYFLLLLH
+97 NIKYFLLLLH
-107 SSNQFEPSFFFKL
+107 SSNQFEPSFYFKL

-131 AGPSLLWRHAN
+131 AGPSVLWRHAN

-151 RVVQSA
+151 CVVQSA
-157 PVHLSSVVW
+157 PVQLSSVVW

-171 GEGTVVLGIR
+171 DEGTVVLGIR
-181 TAFLPE
+181 TACLPE
-187 TEGSDGFS
+187 AEDADGFS
-195 VSDRAIW
+195 FSDRAIW
-202 GSEFFGYTIQSQKFL
+202 GSEFFGYAIQTQKVL

-231 SSVYVCRSERLRKQL
+231 SSVYICKNERLKKQL
-246 RISLVAITHKN
+246 QISLVAITHKN
-257 QLIWFQNGT
+257 QLIWFQNGL
-266 PKGVCELPYEKPRLV
+266 PKGVCELPYEKPCSV
-281 KPALTSSSDLLFAVS
+281 KPAVTSRNDLLFVVS
-296 FASGNSCVIQ
+296 FASENSCVVQ

-345 ADILS
+345 TDVLN

-359 VNYSSDINYK
+359 VNYASDINDK
-369 YDVPAA
+369 HDVCPA

-383 FTVRA
+383 LTVRA

-403 QQHLRLQKRVIL
+403 QQHLALQKRVIL
-415 ESCRALRDLV
+415 ESCRALIDLV
-425 EGRTHI
+425 EERTHI
-431 LPNSKEVK
+431 LPSAKEVK
-439 CKRWARSLL
+439 CRGWARSLL
-448 NSAKPFVE
+448 ISSKS
-456 GAAINHLPLL
+456 

-479 PPDSLSKE
+479 PPHSLSKE
-487 TSSASE
+487 TSLASE
-493 VPEHFTEELWQRVVG
+493 VPELFTEKLWQRVEG

-514 VKLTESFCLSLSD
+514 VKLTESFYVSLSD

-536 DFSSVSPIIKCQS
+536 DFSSISPIIKCQS

-560 LAVSSSQIEPPPK
+560 LAVSSSQTEPPPK
-573 KMKLDLDRK
+573 KMKLDLHSK
-582 NDLQKEFLKSS
+582 NDLKKEFLKRS
-593 SRIQLDGAKTVTAV
+593 SRIQLDGVKTVIAI

-612 LLAFHRVCCVVLL
+612 LLAFHHVCCVVLL
-625 HARKQN
+625 HARKQKH
-631 NQNDSLQ
+631 QNESLQ
-638 QSKKITVLCGKILL
+638 DSKKITVLCGKILL
-652 SLEDISNGRYSI
+652 SLEDISNGRYSV

-688 RFSFQIVSCDCT
+688 RFSFQIVSSDFT
-700 LTPVSSWLMG
+700 LTPVSSWLLG

-723 IFCHKAGNVHGTIFN
+723 IFCHKAGNVYGTIFN

-772 SCSVKLLRSGSRGV
+772 SCRLKLLRSGSKAV
-786 LTEHLALALEKEMLT
+786 LTEQLALALEKEMLT
-801 LKNSLFL
+801 SKNPLFL
-808 KETKAENSLTWRNE
+808 EETKTENSLTWGNE
-822 SGKKINN
+822 SDKQINSV
-829 APLASLLDTEEGVQQ
+829 PLTSLLDTEEGVQQ
-844 FRKKLQNEREESV
+844 FREKLQSEREEGV
-857 RSMNQTM
+857 RSMNRTM
-864 NGALYQK
+864 SSALYQK

-884 MIVWRLAKS
+884 MIVWRLS

>member
-1 MLLSEQDQ
+1 MLLGEQDQ
-9 VLSYNGEVLVFQL
+9 FLSYNGEVLVFQL

-30 AEDKAMNLYV
+30 ADDKTMNLSV
-40 KRMAFNRDTKLFDQ
+40 RRMVFNRDTKLFVQ
-54 KSSGVF
+54 TSSGAF
-60 SMGAS
+60 SVEAS
-65 HSKIEIICCSC
+65 HSKIEMLSCSC

-86 PCILMKKRKRN
+86 PCVLMKKKKRN
-97 SVKYFLLLLH
+97 SIKYFLLLLH
-107 SSNQFEPSFFFKL
+107 SSNQFEPSFYFKL

-131 AGPSLLWRHAN
+131 AGPSLLWRHDN

-151 RVVQSA
+151 CVVQSA
-157 PVHLSSVVW
+157 PVHLSCVVW

-181 TAFLPE
+181 TACLPE
-187 TEGSDGFS
+187 TEDPDGFS

-202 GSEFFGYTIQSQKFL
+202 GSEFFG
-217 TGTCFMPHAYSRVV
+217 
-231 SSVYVCRSERLRKQL
+231 SERLRKQL

-257 QLIWFQNGT
+257 QLVWFQNGA
-266 PKGVCELPYEKPRLV
+266 PKGVCDLPYEKPRSV
-281 KPALTSSSDLLFAVS
+281 TPALTSSRDLLFAVS
-296 FASGNSCVIQ
+296 FASGNSCAVQ

-345 ADILS
+345 TDVLS

-359 VNYSSDINYK
+359 VNYASGVSYK
-369 YDVPAA
+369 HDVPAA

-383 FTVRA
+383 LTVRA

-403 QQHLRLQKRVIL
+403 QQHLALQKRVIL
-415 ESCRALRDLV
+415 ESCRALIDLV
-425 EGRTHI
+425 EERPHI
-431 LPNSKEVK
+431 LPNSKE
-439 CKRWARSLL
+439 
-448 NSAKPFVE
+448 
-456 GAAINHLPLL
+456 
-466 LEGLVSLWDDVEN
+466 EGLVSLWDDEEN

-487 TSSASE
+487 TPWTSE

-514 VKLTESFCLSLSD
+514 VKLTESFYLSLSD

-536 DFSSVSPIIKCQS
+536 DFSSISPIIKCQS

-560 LAVSSSQIEPPPK
+560 LAVSPGQIEPPPK
-573 KMKLDLDRK
+573 KMKLDLHSK
-582 NDLQKEFLKSS
+582 NDLRKEFPKRS
-593 SRIQLDGAKTVTAV
+593 SRIQLDGARTVTAV

-631 NQNDSLQ
+631 HQNDDLQ

-664 KMLRDNSYCIG
+664 KMLRDNSYCTG

-700 LTPVSSWLMG
+700 LTPVSSWLLG

-738 WTLKNPFEGV
+738 WALNNPFEGV

-772 SCSVKLLRSGSRGV
+772 SCSVKLLRSGSKAV
-786 LTEHLALALEKEMLT
+786 LTEQLALALEKEVLT

-808 KETKAENSLTWRNE
+808 KETKAGNSLTWGDE
-822 SGKKINN
+822 SGKKNNN

-844 FRKKLQNEREESV
+844 FRKKLQKEREESV
-857 RSMNQTM
+857 QSMNQTL

-871 IALKIAEAQLSSD
+871 TALKIAEAQLSSD

>member
-9 VLSYNGEVLVFQL
+9 FLSYNGEVLVFQL

-30 AEDKAMNLYV
+30 ADDKTINLCV
-40 KRMAFNRDTKLFDQ
+40 RRMAFNRDTKLFVQ

-65 HSKIEIICCSC
+65 HSKIEMICCSC

-86 PCILMKKRKRN
+86 PCVLMKKKKRN
-97 SVKYFLLLLH
+97 NVKYFLLMLH
-107 SSNQFEPSFFFKL
+107 SSNQFEPSFYFRL

-151 RVVQSA
+151 CVVQSA
-157 PVHLSSVVW
+157 PVQLSSIVW
-166 TGEIV
+166 AGEIV
-171 GEGTVVLGIR
+171 GEGTVILGVR
-181 TAFLPE
+181 TACLPE
-187 TEGSDGFS
+187 TEDPDGFS

-202 GSEFFGYTIQSQKFL
+202 GSEFFGYAIQTQKTL
-217 TGTCFMPHAYSRVV
+217 TGTWFMPHAYSRVV
-231 SSVYVCRSERLRKQL
+231 SSVYICKSERLKQQL

-257 QLIWFQNGT
+257 QLVWFQNGA
-266 PKGVCELPYEKPRLV
+266 PKGVCELPYEKPCSV
-281 KPALTSSSDLLFAVS
+281 KPALTSSNDLLFVVS
-296 FASGNSCVIQ
+296 FASGNSCVVQ

-325 DDFIGSGSEQLL
+325 DDFISSGSEQLL
-337 LLFKDDSN
+337 LLFDDDSN
-345 ADILS
+345 TDVLS

-359 VNYSSDINYK
+359 VNHASGINHK
-369 YDVPAA
+369 HDVPAA

-383 FTVRA
+383 LTVRA

-403 QQHLRLQKRVIL
+403 QQHLGLQKRVIL
-415 ESCRALRDLV
+415 ESCRALIDLV
-425 EGRTHI
+425 EERTHI

-439 CKRWARSLL
+439 CRRWARSLL
-448 NSAKPFVE
+448 NSAKLF
-456 GAAINHLPLL
+456 
-466 LEGLVSLWDDVEN
+466 EGLVSLWDDVEN
-479 PPDSLSKE
+479 PPDSLSKV
-487 TSSASE
+487 TSLVSE
-493 VPEHFTEELWQRVVG
+493 VPEHFTGELWQRVVG

-514 VKLTESFCLSLSD
+514 VKLTESFYLSLSD

-536 DFSSVSPIIKCQS
+536 DFSSISPIIKCQS

-560 LAVSSSQIEPPPK
+560 LAVSSSQTEPPPK
-573 KMKLDLDRK
+573 KMKLDLNSK
-582 NDLQKEFLKSS
+582 NYLKKEFPMRS

-631 NQNDSLQ
+631 HQNDSLQ

-652 SLEDISNGRYSI
+652 SLEDISNGRYSV
-664 KMLRDNSYCIG
+664 KMLRENSYCTG

-688 RFSFQIVSCDCT
+688 RVSFQIVSCDCT
-700 LTPVSSWLMG
+700 LTPVSSWLLG

-738 WTLKNPFEGV
+738 WALKNPFEGV
-748 LTIFCRNLTVLFQCL
+748 LTIFCRSLTVLFQCL
-763 HSLTRVLPP
+763 HSLTRILPP
-772 SCSVKLLRSGSRGV
+772 SCSVKLLRSGSKGV
-786 LTEHLALALEKEMLT
+786 LTEQLALALEKEMLT

-808 KETKAENSLTWRNE
+808 KETKAENSFTWGNE

-829 APLASLLDTEEGVQQ
+829 APLAALLDTEEGVQQ
-844 FRKKLQNEREESV
+844 FRKKLQNEQEESV
-857 RSMNQTM
+857 QSMNQTM

-871 IALKIAEAQLSSD
+871 IALQIAEAQLSSD
-884 MIVWRLAKS
+884 MIVWRLA

>member
-9 VLSYNGEVLVFQL
+9 FLSYNGEVLVFQL
-22 SKPKHAEE
+22 SKTKHAEE
-30 AEDKAMNLYV
+30 ADDKTMNLCV
-40 KRMAFNRDTKLFDQ
+40 RRMAFNRDTKLFVQ

-86 PCILMKKRKRN
+86 PCILMKKKKRN
-97 SVKYFLLLLH
+97 NVKYFLLLLH
-107 SSNQFEPSFFFKL
+107 SSNQFEPSFYFKL

-157 PVHLSSVVW
+157 PVQLSSVVW

-181 TAFLPE
+181 AACLPE
-187 TEGSDGFS
+187 TEDPDGFS

-202 GSEFFGYTIQSQKFL
+202 GSEFFGYAVQTQKML
-217 TGTCFMPHAYSRVV
+217 PGTCFMPHAYSRVV
-231 SSVYVCRSERLRKQL
+231 SSVCVCKSESLKKQL

-257 QLIWFQNGT
+257 QLIWFQNGAL
-266 PKGVCELPYEKPRLV
+266 KGVCELPYEKPRSV
-281 KPALTSSSDLLFAVS
+281 KPALTSSNDLLFVVA
-296 FASGNSCVIQ
+296 FASGNSCVVQ

-345 ADILS
+345 TDVLS

-359 VNYSSDINYK
+359 VNYASGINYK
-369 YDVPAA
+369 QDVPAA

-383 FTVRA
+383 LTVRA

-403 QQHLRLQKRVIL
+403 QQHLGLQKRVIL
-415 ESCRALRDLV
+415 ESCRALIDLV
-425 EGRTHI
+425 EERTHI
-431 LPNSKEVK
+431 LPNSKE
-439 CKRWARSLL
+439 
-448 NSAKPFVE
+448 
-456 GAAINHLPLL
+456 
-466 LEGLVSLWDDVEN
+466 EGLVSLWDDVEN
-479 PPDSLSKE
+479 PPDSRSKE
-487 TSSASE
+487 TSLASE
-493 VPEHFTEELWQRVVG
+493 VPEHFTEELWLRVVG

-514 VKLTESFCLSLSD
+514 VKLTESFYLSLSD

-536 DFSSVSPIIKCQS
+536 DFSSISPIIKCQS

-560 LAVSSSQIEPPPK
+560 LTVSSSQIGPPPK
-573 KMKLDLDRK
+573 KMKLDLRSN
-582 NDLQKEFLKSS
+582 NDLKKEFPKRS
-593 SRIQLDGAKTVTAV
+593 SRIQLDEAKTVTAV

-631 NQNDSLQ
+631 HQNDSLQ

-652 SLEDISNGRYSI
+652 TLEDISNGRYSV
-664 KMLRDNSYCIG
+664 KMPRDNSYCTA
-675 SMEDILAVLAVSV
+675 SMEDILAILAVSV
-688 RFSFQIVSCDCT
+688 RFSFQIESCDYT
-700 LTPVSSWLMG
+700 LTPVSSWLLG
-710 EMECTPFKECQDN
+710 EMECTPFKGCQDN
-723 IFCHKAGNVHGTIFN
+723 IFCHKAGNIHGTIFN
-738 WTLKNPFEGV
+738 WALKNPFEGV

-772 SCSVKLLRSGSRGV
+772 SCGVKLLRSGSKGA
-786 LTEHLALALEKEMLT
+786 LTEQLALALEKEMLT
-801 LKNSLFL
+801 LKNSLSL
-808 KETKAENSLTWRNE
+808 KKAENSLTWGNE

-829 APLASLLDTEEGVQQ
+829 APLASLLDTEEGVQE
-844 FRKKLQNEREESV
+844 FRKKLQNEREECV
-857 RSMNQTM
+857 QSMNQTM

-884 MIVWRLAKS
+884 MIVWSLAKS

>member
-1 MLLSEQDQ
+1 MLLGEQDQ
-9 VLSYNGEVLVFQL
+9 FLSYNGEVLVFQL
-22 SKPKHAEE
+22 SKPKHVEE
-30 AEDKAMNLYV
+30 VDDKTMNLCV
-40 KRMAFNRDTKLFDQ
+40 RRMSFNRDTKLFVQ

-60 SMGAS
+60 SMRAS
-65 HSKIEIICCSC
+65 HSKIEMICCSC

-86 PCILMKKRKRN
+86 PCILMKKKKWN
-97 SVKYFLLLLH
+97 NVKYFLLLLH
-107 SSNQFEPSFFFKL
+107 SSNQFEQSFYFKL

-131 AGPSLLWRHAN
+131 AGPSVLWRHAN

-151 RVVQSA
+151 CVVQSA

-171 GEGTVVLGIR
+171 DEGTVVLGIR
-181 TAFLPE
+181 TACLPE
-187 TEGSDGFS
+187 SEDVDEFS

-202 GSEFFGYTIQSQKFL
+202 GSEFFGYAVQTQKML
-217 TGTCFMPHAYSRVV
+217 TATCFLPHAYSRVV
-231 SSVYVCRSERLRKQL
+231 SSVYICKTERLKKQL

-257 QLIWFQNGT
+257 QLIWFQNGL
-266 PKGVCELPYEKPRLV
+266 PKGVCELPYEKPCSV
-281 KPALTSSSDLLFAVS
+281 KPAVTSSNDLLFIVS
-296 FASGNSCVIQ
+296 FASGNSCVVQ

-345 ADILS
+345 TDVLS

-359 VNYSSDINYK
+359 VNYASGVSYK
-369 YDVPAA
+369 HDVPAT

-383 FTVRA
+383 LTVRA

-403 QQHLRLQKRVIL
+403 QQHLGLKKRVIL
-415 ESCRALRDLV
+415 ESCRALIDLV
-425 EGRTHI
+425 EERTHI
-431 LPNSKEVK
+431 LPNAKE
-439 CKRWARSLL
+439 
-448 NSAKPFVE
+448 
-456 GAAINHLPLL
+456 
-466 LEGLVSLWDDVEN
+466 EGLVSLWDDVEN
-479 PPDSLSKE
+479 PPHSLSKE
-487 TSSASE
+487 TSLASK
-493 VPEHFTEELWQRVVG
+493 VPEHFTEKLWQRVVG

-514 VKLTESFCLSLSD
+514 VKLTESFYLSLSD

-536 DFSSVSPIIKCQS
+536 DFSSISPVIKCQS
-549 KIIKLNKAFSA
+549 KIIRLNKAFSA

-573 KMKLDLDRK
+573 KIRLDLHSK
-582 NDLQKEFLKSS
+582 SDLKKEFPKRS
-593 SRIQLDGAKTVTAV
+593 SRFQLDAAKTVVAV
-607 TSLSP
+607 TNLSP

-631 NQNDSLQ
+631 HQNESLQ
-638 QSKKITVLCGKILL
+638 ESKKITVCCGKILL
-652 SLEDISNGRYSI
+652 SLEDISNGRYSV
-664 KMLRDNSYCIG
+664 KMLRDESYCTG

-688 RFSFQIVSCDCT
+688 RLSFQIVSSDCT
-700 LTPVSSWLMG
+700 LTPVNSWLLG
-710 EMECTPFKECQDN
+710 EMQCTPFKECRDN
-723 IFCHKAGNVHGTIFN
+723 IFCHKAGNVYGTIFN

-772 SCSVKLLRSGSRGV
+772 SCDVKLLRSGSKGV
-786 LTEHLALALEKEMLT
+786 LTEQLALALEKEMLT

-808 KETKAENSLTWRNE
+808 KETKAENSLTWGNE
-822 SGKKINN
+822 SGKKISN

-844 FRKKLQNEREESV
+844 FRKKFQNEREESV
-857 RSMNQTM
+857 QSMNQTM

-871 IALKIAEAQLSSD
+871 IALKVAEAQLSSD
-884 MIVWRLAKS
+884 MIVWRLS

>member
-9 VLSYNGEVLVFQL
+9 FLSYNGEVLVFQL
-22 SKPKHAEE
+22 SRPKRAEE
-30 AEDKAMNLYV
+30 ADDKTMNLCV
-40 KRMAFNRDTKLFDQ
+40 RRMAFNRDTKLFVQ

-65 HSKIEIICCSC
+65 HSEIDVICCSC

-86 PCILMKKRKRN
+86 PCILMKKKKRN
-97 SVKYFLLLLH
+97 NVKYFLLLLH
-107 SSNQFEPSFFFKL
+107 SSNQFEPSFYFKL

-151 RVVQSA
+151 CVVQSA
-157 PVHLSSVVW
+157 PVQLSSVVW

-171 GEGTVVLGIR
+171 GEGSVVLGIR
-181 TAFLPE
+181 TACLPE
-187 TEGSDGFS
+187 AEDPDGFS

-202 GSEFFGYTIQSQKFL
+202 GSEFFGYAVETQKML

-231 SSVYVCRSERLRKQL
+231 SSVYVCKSERLKKQL
-246 RISLVAITHKN
+246 RISLVAITHKK
-257 QLIWFQNGT
+257 QLIWFQNGV
-266 PKGVCELPYEKPRLV
+266 PKGVCELPYEKPCSV
-281 KPALTSSSDLLFAVS
+281 KPALTSSSDLLFVVS
-296 FASGNSCVIQ
+296 FASGNSCVVQ
-306 RRDSLQ
+306 RRDRLQ
-312 VASKWQKV
+312 VTSKWQKV

-345 ADILS
+345 TDVLS

-359 VNYSSDINYK
+359 VNYASGINYK
-369 YDVPAA
+369 HDVPAA

-383 FTVRA
+383 LTVRA

-403 QQHLRLQKRVIL
+403 QQHLGLQKRVIL
-415 ESCRALRDLV
+415 ESCRALIDLV
-425 EGRTHI
+425 EERTHI
-431 LPNSKEVK
+431 LPKSKENQCLYLIYLK
-439 CKRWARSLL
+439 FFCK
-448 NSAKPFVE
+448 
-456 GAAINHLPLL
+456 
-466 LEGLVSLWDDVEN
+466 EGLVSLWDDVEN
-479 PPDSLSKE
+479 PADSLSKE
-487 TSSASE
+487 TSLTPN

-514 VKLTESFCLSLSD
+514 VKLTESFYLSLSD

-536 DFSSVSPIIKCQS
+536 DFSSISPIIKCQS
-549 KIIKLNKAFSA
+549 KIIKLNKAFST

-573 KMKLDLDRK
+573 KIKLDMHSR
-582 NDLQKEFLKSS
+582 NDLKNEFPKRS
-593 SRIQLDGAKTVTAV
+593 SRIQVDGAKTVTAV

-612 LLAFHRVCCVVLL
+612 LLAFHHVCCIVLL

-631 NQNDSLQ
+631 QQNDSLQ
-638 QSKKITVLCGKILL
+638 QSKNITVLCGKIFL
-652 SLEDISNGRYSI
+652 SLEDISNGRYSV
-664 KMLRDNSYCIG
+664 KMLRDNSYCTG

-700 LTPVSSWLMG
+700 LTPVSSWLLG

-723 IFCHKAGNVHGTIFN
+723 VFCHKAGNVHGTIFN
-738 WTLKNPFEGV
+738 WALKNPFEGI
-748 LTIFCRNLTVLFQCL
+748 LTVFCRNLTVLFQCL
-763 HSLTRVLPP
+763 HSLARALPP
-772 SCSVKLLRSGSRGV
+772 SCGVKLLRSGSKGV
-786 LTEHLALALEKEMLT
+786 LFEQLALALEKEMLT
-801 LKNSLFL
+801 LKNSLFF
-808 KETKAENSLTWRNE
+808 KETKAENSLTWGNE

-844 FRKKLQNEREESV
+844 FRKKLQKEREESV
-857 RSMNQTM
+857 RSMNQII

-871 IALKIAEAQLSSD
+871 IAFKIAEAQLSSD
-884 MIVWRLAKS
+884 MIVWRLA

>member
-9 VLSYNGEVLVFQL
+9 FLSYNGEVLVFQL

-30 AEDKAMNLYV
+30 ADDKTMNLYV
-40 KRMAFNRDTKLFDQ
+40 RRMVFNRDTKLFVQ

-60 SMGAS
+60 SMGDS
-65 HSKIEIICCSC
+65 HSKVEMICCSC

-86 PCILMKKRKRN
+86 PCVLMKKKKRN
-97 SVKYFLLLLH
+97 NVKYFLLLLH
-107 SSNQFEPSFFFKL
+107 SSNQFEPSFYFKL

-142 KLFYISSNT
+142 KLFYISSNSC
-151 RVVQSA
+151 VVQSA
-157 PVHLSSVVW
+157 PVQLSSVVW

-181 TAFLPE
+181 TACLPE
-187 TEGSDGFS
+187 TEDPHEFS
-195 VSDRAIW
+195 ISDRAIW
-202 GSEFFGYTIQSQKFL
+202 GSEFFGYAIQTQKML
-217 TGTCFMPHAYSRVV
+217 TGACFMPHAYSRVV
-231 SSVYVCRSERLRKQL
+231 SSVYVCKSERLKKQL
-246 RISLVAITHKN
+246 QISLVAITHKN
-257 QLIWFQNGT
+257 QLIWFQNGV
-266 PKGVCELPYEKPRLV
+266 PKGVCELPYEKPCSV
-281 KPALTSSSDLLFAVS
+281 KPALTSSNDLLFVVS
-296 FASGNSCVIQ
+296 FASGNSCVVR

-325 DDFIGSGSEQLL
+325 DDFIGSGREQLL
-337 LLFKDDSN
+337 LLFQEDSN
-345 ADILS
+345 TDVLS
-350 TFKITDLGE
+350 TFKVTDLGE
-359 VNYSSDINYK
+359 VNYASGINYK

-383 FTVRA
+383 LTVRA

-396 WTSVREL
+396 WNSVREL
-403 QQHLRLQKRVIL
+403 QQHLGLQKRVIL
-415 ESCRALRDLV
+415 ESCRALKDLV
-425 EGRTHI
+425 EERTHI
-431 LPNSKEVK
+431 LPNSKE
-439 CKRWARSLL
+439 
-448 NSAKPFVE
+448 
-456 GAAINHLPLL
+456 
-466 LEGLVSLWDDVEN
+466 EGLVSLWDDVEN

-487 TSSASE
+487 TSSASQ

-508 DSLVVG
+508 DSLIVG
-514 VKLTESFCLSLSD
+514 VKLAESFNLSLSD

-536 DFSSVSPIIKCQS
+536 DFSSILPIIKCQS

-573 KMKLDLDRK
+573 KIKLDLHSK
-582 NDLQKEFLKSS
+582 NDLKEEFPKMS
-593 SRIQLDGAKTVTAV
+593 SRIQRDGTKTVTAV

-631 NQNDSLQ
+631 HQNDSLQ
-638 QSKKITVLCGKILL
+638 QSKKITILCGKILL
-652 SLEDISNGRYSI
+652 SLEDISNSRYSV
-664 KMLRDNSYCIG
+664 KMLRDNNYCTG

-688 RFSFQIVSCDCT
+688 RFSFQIVSCDYT
-700 LTPVSSWLMG
+700 LTPVSSWLLG

-738 WTLKNPFEGV
+738 WALKNPFEGV
-748 LTIFCRNLTVLFQCL
+748 LTVFCRNLTVLFQCL

-772 SCSVKLLRSGSRGV
+772 SCSVKLLRSGSKGV

-801 LKNSLFL
+801 LKKSLFL
-808 KETKAENSLTWRNE
+808 KETKAENSLTWGNE

-829 APLASLLDTEEGVQQ
+829 APLDSLLDTEEGVQQ

-884 MIVWRLAKS
+884 MIVWRLA